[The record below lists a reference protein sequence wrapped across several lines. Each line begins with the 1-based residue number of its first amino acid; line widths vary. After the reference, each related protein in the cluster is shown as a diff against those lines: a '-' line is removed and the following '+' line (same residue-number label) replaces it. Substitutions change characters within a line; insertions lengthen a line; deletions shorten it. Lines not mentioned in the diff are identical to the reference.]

1 MHMTFEPAKVLGELW
16 QNILEKRREARE
28 RKRIEH
34 ADKIRHALTVLKSC
48 EAGTSRTARAGL
60 RGRSGIQGRRRPF
73 AVTWREPVLLTAD
86 RF

>member
-34 ADKIRHALTVLKSC
+34 ADKIRHALTVLKIF
-48 EAGTSRTARAGL
+48 AKLGL
-60 RGRSGIQGRRRPF
+60 RERQKPGLEAAPAFKAGGGHS
-73 AVTWREPVLLTAD
+73 LLPGGNQSC
-86 RF
+86 